1 MLLTATTFAV
11 RRTHNERVDV
21 TIIRSAAGLVLLIA
35 ANIAPGS
42 INAIIDGEWDQ
53 TKFRRNGCIKSAVV
67 AAALVAV
74 YFAGYLNPDLM
85 VVEVDGQTVNL
96 MTAVSLAML
105 AAFTAYAVD
114 VLKKLKDMLSTATP
128 GADAAPAALPAG
140 ESEETLPSPR
150 RNDL

>member
-1 MLLTATTFAV
+1 MNVL
-11 RRTHNERVDV
+11 DM
-21 TIIRSAAGLVLLIA
+21 TIIRLAAGLVLLIA
-35 ANIAPGS
+35 ANIALGS

-53 TKFRRNGCIKSAVV
+53 TKFRNGCIKSAVV

-85 VVEVDGQTVNL
+85 VVEVDGRTVNL
-96 MTAVSLAML
+96 VTAVSLAML

-128 GADAAPAALPAG
+128 GTDQTPAALP
-140 ESEETLPSPR
+140 EEKTDEAPDAPKEE
-150 RNDL
+150 

>member
-1 MLLTATTFAV
+1 M
-11 RRTHNERVDV
+11 
-21 TIIRSAAGLVLLIA
+21 LLIA
-35 ANIAPGS
+35 ANIALGS

-53 TKFRRNGCIKSAVV
+53 TKFRNGCIKSAVV

-96 MTAVSLAML
+96 MTAVSLVML

-114 VLKKLKDMLSTATP
+114 VIGKLKDMLLTATP
-128 GADAAPAALPAG
+128 GTDQTPAALP
-140 ESEETLPSPR
+140 EEKTDEATDAPKEE
-150 RNDL
+150 

>member
-1 MLLTATTFAV
+1 MLGQQRLFAV
-11 RRTHNERVDV
+11 RRTHNERAGYDDHPPG
-21 TIIRSAAGLVLLIA
+21 RRACAAIA
-35 ANIAPGS
+35 ANIALGS

-53 TKFRRNGCIKSAVV
+53 TKFRNGCIKSAVV

-128 GADAAPAALPAG
+128 GADAVPTALPSG
-140 ESEETLPSPR
+140 EGKKTIPPPR

>member
-1 MLLTATTFAV
+1 MKVL
-11 RRTHNERVDV
+11 DM
-21 TIIRSAAGLVLLIA
+21 TIIRLAAGLVLLIA
-35 ANIAPGS
+35 ANIALGS

-53 TKFRRNGCIKSAVV
+53 TKFRNGCIKGGVI
-67 AAALVAV
+67 ALALIAV

-114 VLKKLKDMLSTATP
+114 VLKKLKDMLSTAGRTRRLLRC
-128 GADAAPAALPAG
+128 LPVRARK
-140 ESEETLPSPR
+140 TIPPPR